1 MLRERIAG
9 VFQDYMCY
17 ELTAAENI
25 GVGDLAALDDRDAI
39 RHAAELA
46 GAAADID
53 RLPLGYDTMLSRI
66 YMSGPRGQNAQAGVA
81 LSGGQRQRV
90 AMARALMRANR
101 DLLIVD
107 EPMASLDAEAEHA
120 TNLRLAEVRAGRTCV
135 LISHRLATIRT
146 AGTIVV
152 IDDGVVVE
160 QGTHDELIAADGEY
174 AYLFQ
179 LQAAGYRSA
188 LADDRA
194 TAR

>member
-1 MLRERIAG
+1 
-9 VFQDYMCY
+9 MCY

-25 GVGDLAALDDRDAI
+25 GVGDLATLDDRDAI
-39 RHAAELA
+39 RHAAEMA

-53 RLPLGYDTMLSRI
+53 KLPLGYDTMLSRI
-66 YMSGPRGQNAQAGVA
+66 YMSGPRAQNSEAGVA

-120 TNLRLAEVRAGRTCV
+120 TNQRLAQVRAGRTCV
-135 LISHRLATIRT
+135 LISHRLATVRT

-152 IDDGVVVE
+152 LEDGVVAE
-160 QGTHDELIAADGEY
+160 QGSHDELMAADGEY

-179 LQAAGYRSA
+179 LQAAGYRSTFA
-188 LADDRA
+188 SDQA